1 MMPVNCFVIKKHDIL
16 TLASLYSNTHK
27 KKRKGENKLVYTFYE
42 LCWFFLI
49 YSFAGW
55 CAGVVANAVRNR
67 KFVNT
72 GFMNMPFCLSYG
84 VCAVL
89 CCIFLPELRHRIFF
103 LFIGGALL
111 AAFVSI
117 MTGLILEH
125 IFHRKWRDYSEQRF
139 GIGGFMTAPLL
150 LLYGAG
156 AVVELYFGNG
166 LILSLVHLIPHFI
179 GKIILIVVGVLFA
192 ADLSGTLAVVWKW
205 RRHVNRMAAW
215 TDGMQQMT
223 DTFGNAITR
232 MIRKR
237 LEKTYPNIRT
247 EELVA
252 AKQKEEA
259 PEAACFAAGC
269 SLYKL
274 IWLFLIGAFLGDIVE
289 TIFCRITMGY
299 WMSRSSVV
307 YGPFS
312 VVWGLACAL
321 LTAFLY
327 KYKDKSDRYIFAY
340 GTIVGG
346 AYEYLCSVFTELL
359 FGTTFWDYSDIPFN
373 LGGRINL
380 LYCFFWGI
388 AAVVWLKGIY
398 PLFSDWIEKIPKK
411 IGPVLTWI
419 AVVLMIANITISAL
433 ALARYSARQTGAA
446 PTNAIEQQLD
456 EHFPDSRMQRI
467 YPKAKFV

>member
-1 MMPVNCFVIKKHDIL
+1 MALSV
-16 TLASLYSNTHK
+16 LA
-27 KKRKGENKLVYTFYE
+27 LVTV
-42 LCWFFLI
+42 L
-49 YSFAGW
+49 AGSIAQAEETEVAQPSDLE
-55 CAGVVANAVRNR
+55 AGVAYDLDLDGDGTTEQ
-67 KFVNT
+67 FVWQTTQKEFDDTYAGSQATLDLYVNGSQPSSFIDDYAYMWRMYQGQLEDGRT
-72 GFMNMPFCLSYG
+72 L
-84 VCAVL
+84 
-89 CCIFLPELRHRIFF
+89 
-103 LFIGGALL
+103 LFAMSIGDN
-111 AAFVSI
+111 
-117 MTGLILEH
+117 
-125 IFHRKWRDYSEQRF
+125 DYSEQRF
-139 GIGGFMTAPLL
+139 GFGGFITAPLL

-156 AVVELYFGNG
+156 AVIELYLGNG

-179 GKIILIVVGVLFA
+179 GKIILIVAGVLFV

-252 AKQKEEA
+252 SKQKEEP
-259 PEAACFAAGC
+259 PETACFAAGC
-269 SLYKL
+269 GLYKR

-398 PLFSDWIEKIPKK
+398 PLFSGWIEKIPKK

-419 AVVLMIANITISAL
+419 AVILMIANMALSAL

>member
-1 MMPVNCFVIKKHDIL
+1 MGYTTYELLWLFFAYSVLGWALGVAME
-16 TLASLYSNTHK
+16 SL
-27 KKRKGENKLVYTFYE
+27 KRKTF
-42 LCWFFLI
+42 I
-49 YSFAGW
+49 N
-55 CAGVVANAVRNR
+55 AGVMSLPLCPV
-67 KFVNT
+67 
-72 GFMNMPFCLSYG
+72 YG
-84 VCAVL
+84 VGAVVNA
-89 CCIFLPELRHRIFF
+89 IFLKELKGTPVF
-103 LFIGGALL
+103 LFIGGMLLL
-111 AAFVSI
+111 AFLTIV
-117 MTGLILEH
+117 TGVVLEH

-139 GIGGFMTAPLL
+139 GFGGFITAPLL

-156 AVVELYFGNG
+156 AVIELYFGNG

-192 ADLSGTLAVVWKW
+192 ADLSGTLAVVCKW

-327 KYKDKSDRYIFAY
+327 KYKDKSDRYIFGY

-398 PLFSDWIEKIPKK
+398 PLFSGWIEKIPKK

>member
-1 MMPVNCFVIKKHDIL
+1 MD
-16 TLASLYSNTHK
+16 
-27 KKRKGENKLVYTFYE
+27 YTVYE
-42 LCWFFLI
+42 LLWLFFA
-49 YSFAGW
+49 YSMLGW
-55 CAGVVANAVRNR
+55 ALGVAAESVKRRTFINAGVMSLPLCPV
-67 KFVNT
+67 
-72 GFMNMPFCLSYG
+72 YG
-84 VCAVL
+84 VGAVL
-89 CCIFLPELRHRIFF
+89 NAIFLRELKDAPVF
-103 LFIGGALL
+103 LFIGGMLL
-111 AAFVSI
+111 TAFLTVV
-117 MTGLILEH
+117 TGVVLEH
-125 IFHRKWRDYSEQRF
+125 IFHRKWRDYSEMRF
-139 GIGGFMTAPLL
+139 GFGGFITAPLL
-150 LLYGAG
+150 ILYGAG
-156 AVVELYFGNG
+156 AVLELYFGNG
-166 LILSLVHLIPHFI
+166 LILSLVKLIPHFI
-179 GKIILIVVGVLFA
+179 GRIILIAAGVLFA

-205 RRHVNRMAAW
+205 RRYVNRMAAW
-215 TDGMQQMT
+215 TGGMQQVT
-223 DTFGNAITR
+223 DSFGNAITR
-232 MIRKR
+232 TVRKR

-252 AKQKEEA
+252 QKQKETHTGA
-259 PEAACFAAGC
+259 DCFAAGC

-312 VVWGLACAL
+312 VVWGLGCAL

-346 AYEYLCSVFTELL
+346 AYEYLCSVCTELVL
-359 FGTTFWDYSDIPFN
+359 GTTFWDYSDIPFN

-398 PLFSDWIEKIPKK
+398 PLLSGWIERIPRKL
-411 IGPVLTWI
+411 GPVLTWI
-419 AVVLMIANITISAL
+419 AVVFMVWNMAISAL

-446 PTNAIEQQLD
+446 PQNQLERQLD

>member
-1 MMPVNCFVIKKHDIL
+1 MGYTTYELLWLFFTYSVLGWALGVAME
-16 TLASLYSNTHK
+16 SL
-27 KKRKGENKLVYTFYE
+27 KRKTF
-42 LCWFFLI
+42 I
-49 YSFAGW
+49 N
-55 CAGVVANAVRNR
+55 AGVMSLPLCPV
-67 KFVNT
+67 
-72 GFMNMPFCLSYG
+72 YG
-84 VCAVL
+84 VGAVVNA
-89 CCIFLPELRHRIFF
+89 IFLKELKGTPVF
-103 LFIGGALL
+103 LFIGGMLLL
-111 AAFVSI
+111 AFLTVV
-117 MTGLILEH
+117 TGVVLEH

-139 GIGGFMTAPLL
+139 GFGGFITAPLL

-388 AAVVWLKGIY
+388 AAVVWFKKVY
-398 PLFSDWIEKIPKK
+398 PLLSGLIEKISVKPGK
-411 IGPVLTWI
+411 VLTWFLTVFMCCNI
-419 AVVLMIANITISAL
+419 VVSSMAL
-433 ALARYSARQTGAA
+433 IRYDQRAQGAKAQNQIEKWVDIHFNDARMKQ
-446 PTNAIEQQLD
+446 
-456 EHFPDSRMQRI
+456 I
-467 YPKAKFV
+467 YPKAKSTH